1 MALPG
6 PKNDKGFNQSH
17 YEGLLLAEQELG
29 IKANVVENVVEPDKR
44 IDALKNL
51 AADNQVV
58 IGVGGEYAEA
68 GVTVAPQFP
77 NVQFLIINGQAS
89 DAKNL
94 HVYGVRQGV
103 PAYVAGVVTAKLP
116 NVKKAGFVGGEE
128 IPPTTQSND
137 GYKAGLAAAM
147 PALAESYASTIVG
160 NFNDSA
166 KAKEA
171 ASAQIADGADV
182 IFAMVDAGLDGL
194 MQAVADSGKDV
205 KVFSVIVPR
214 CDEFPQ
220 IVGTAVLNSQELVKS
235 MVQDYL
241 QNSLPAQPRF
251 YGVENPNIQRFQ
263 LCPKY
268 DTPELKQV
276 VDQTQQDINTN
287 KVQLPAGV

>member
-17 YEGLLLAEQELG
+17 YEGLLLAQQQLG
-29 IKANVVENVVEPDKR
+29 IKPNVVENVVDPDKR

-58 IGVGGEYAEA
+58 IGVGGEFAEA

-77 NVQFLIINGQAS
+77 NVQFMIINGQAS

-94 HVYGVRQGV
+94 HIYGVRQGV
-103 PAYVAGVVTAKLP
+103 PAYVAGVLTPKLGTI
-116 NVKKAGFVGGEE
+116 KKAGFVGGEE

-137 GYKAGLAAAM
+137 GYKAGLAASSQD
-147 PALAESYASTIVG
+147 LASNYASTIVG

-171 ASAQIADGADV
+171 AAAQIADGADV
-182 IFAMVDAGLDGL
+182 IFGMVDAGLDGL
-194 MQAVADSGKDV
+194 MQAVSDSGKDV

-220 IVGTAVLNSQELVKS
+220 IAGTAVLNSQELVKS
-235 MVQDYL
+235 IVQDYQ
-241 QNSLPAQPRF
+241 QNTMPAQPKF
-251 YGVENPNIQRFQ
+251 YGVENPSIQRFQ

-268 DTPELKQV
+268 DTPELRQI
-276 VDQTQQDINTN
+276 VDETQQGINN
-287 KVQLPAGV
+287 HSIQLPDGV